1 MKKNILFAL
10 ALSLLLASCGGKT
23 DSHEGHQ
30 MEHATGDSAA
40 SETVSIK
47 STTATSAVI
56 DSYLAVKDAL
66 VADDQAAAASKSASL
81 VNSLKELNLGA
92 DSPGESG
99 KLQQEATA
107 SAEKLA
113 TGDLAAQRENFQ
125 ALSVSLKELLKIVG
139 TDRTLYQQQCPMYKN
154 NTGGIWLSASEEI
167 KNPLFGS
174 KMLTCGRVEE
184 TLTSL

>member
-10 ALSLLLASCGGKT
+10 ALALTLMSCGGKT
-23 DSHEGHQ
+23 DSHEGHDMDHSTADSTSPEAVC
-30 MEHATGDSAA
+30 MESNN
-40 SETVSIK
+40 
-47 STTATSAVI
+47 STTAVI
-56 DSYLAVKDAL
+56 DTYLAVKDAL
-66 VADDQAAAASKSASL
+66 VADDQTGAAEKSVALSTA
-81 VNSLKELNLGA
+81 LKGLDVTAGTE
-92 DSPGESG
+92 EVK

-113 TGDLAAQRENFQ
+113 YGDLAAQRENFQ
-125 ALSVSLKELLKIVG
+125 ALSVTLKDLLKIVG
-139 TDRTLYQQQCPMYKN
+139 TDRTLYQQHCPMYKN